1 MKITI
6 GHLFY
11 DLLNLYGE
19 NGNVLALEKALGS
32 QGIEVEI
39 KNLSIDNEPWNLD
52 ELDVVYVGAGT
63 EQNQLLALA
72 TLMNYKDEIN
82 QMILNNKLF
91 ICTGNSIEL
100 FGKQIN
106 HDENIIETLNIFEYT
121 TKRTSKR
128 IVSECVFNYN
138 ELKDK
143 ILGFENHQGE
153 IIGIK
158 EPLFTVEIGYGS
170 MTNSM
175 LEGFRHN
182 NFFGTYLIGPLLVRN
197 PKLLEKICKELILSK
212 YNSFNFKE
220 FNLTLEQAAHDKFIS
235 KYNKYLPA

>member
-19 NGNVLALEKALGS
+19 NGNVLALEKALIS

-39 KNLSIDNEPWNLD
+39 KNLSIDNVPWNLD
-52 ELDVVYVGAGT
+52 ELDVVYIGAGT
-63 EQNQLLALA
+63 EQNQLIALN
-72 TLMNYKDEIN
+72 TIMKYKEQIE

-106 HDENIIETLNIFEYT
+106 NMETIIDCLNIFDYT
-121 TKRTSKR
+121 TKINNKR
-128 IVSECVFNYN
+128 IVSECVFNYD
-138 ELKDK
+138 ELQYK

-153 IIGIK
+153 IIGITNA
-158 EPLFTVEIGYGS
+158 LFDVERGYGS
-170 MTNSM
+170 TITSKV
-175 LEGFRHN
+175 EGFRKN
-182 NFFGTYLIGPLLVRN
+182 NFYGTYLIGPLLVRN
-197 PKLLEKICKELILSK
+197 PKLLEKICRELILNK
-212 YNSFNFKE
+212 DANFE
-220 FNLTLEQAAHDKFIS
+220 FQDFDFNLEQNAHDKFLT
-235 KYNKYLPA
+235 KYINKD